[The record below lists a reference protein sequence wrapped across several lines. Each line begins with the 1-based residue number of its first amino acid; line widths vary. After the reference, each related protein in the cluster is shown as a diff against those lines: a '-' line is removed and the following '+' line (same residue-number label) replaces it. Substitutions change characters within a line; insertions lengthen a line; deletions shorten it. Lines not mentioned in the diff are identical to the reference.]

1 MDGPAQKPL
10 SVGELTRQ
18 IKTALERRFP
28 NIALEGEISNFKASA
43 AGHYYFTLKDEEAVI
58 QAVMFRNRTHTLA
71 FEPADGKL
79 VVVNGNV
86 SVYARRGN
94 YQIIVEA
101 MQLAGVG
108 SILAMLEE
116 RKQRLAAEGL
126 FEDRRK
132 KPVPAF
138 PQRVAVVTSP
148 TGAAI
153 RDILQVLGRR
163 HSGINL
169 VVAPTLVQGDG
180 AAEQIAAQIR
190 RVDRHGLGDVIIV
203 TRGGGSLEDLLP
215 FSDEHLVRA
224 VAEART
230 PVIAA
235 VGHEIDISLAELA
248 ADRRAPTPSAAAEL
262 VSIDRAEYRRYVLD
276 LGRTLIHALSQ
287 KMERARFAAEQFSPE
302 RLHQS
307 FQQLVQPLYLRFD
320 DVKESL
326 IRNITERIT
335 QSRHRLTV
343 AVKELEGLSPGAV
356 LERGFAI
363 VTKEDDDSVVTDAS
377 ETAVGD
383 RVIARFARS
392 AITTEVREQH
402 TDGDFRGTPGT
413 SGKAFGEDSHG

>member
-1 MDGPAQKPL
+1 MDRVAPRPQ
-10 SVGELTRQ
+10 SVGELTRN
-18 IKTALERRFP
+18 IKSALEQRFP
-28 NIALEGEISNFKASA
+28 DVLVEGEISNFKASA
-43 AGHYYFTLKDEEAVI
+43 AGHFYFTLKDDEAVI
-58 QAVMFRNRTHTLA
+58 QVVMFRNRARSLT

-79 VVVNGNV
+79 VVLSGGV

-94 YQIIVEA
+94 YQIICES

-126 FEDRRK
+126 FDEERK
-132 KPVPAF
+132 KPIPAF
-138 PQRVAVVTSP
+138 PRRVAVVTSP

-163 HSGINL
+163 HAGINL
-169 VVAPTLVQGDG
+169 VVVPTLVQGEE
-180 AAEQIAAQIR
+180 AARRIVAAIGR
-190 RVDRHGLGDVIIV
+190 ADRHHLGDVIIL

-215 FSDEHLVRA
+215 FSEEAVVRA
-224 VAEART
+224 VADAET

-262 VSIDRAEYRRYVLD
+262 VSLDSREYRRYVLQ
-276 LGRTLIHALSQ
+276 LGRSLIHGLKQ
-287 KMERARFAAEQFSPE
+287 KLDRARFAMGQFSPD
-302 RLHQS
+302 RLHHS

-320 DVKESL
+320 DAKEAL
-326 IRNITERIT
+326 VRNTQERIT
-335 QSRHRLTV
+335 AERHRLQV
-343 AVKELEGLSPGAV
+343 AVKELESISPQAV

-363 VTKEDDDSVVTDAS
+363 VSRESDGTVVSDAS
-377 ETAVGD
+377 QTEIGA

-392 AITTEVREQH
+392 AITGLVQEQH
-402 TDGDFRGTPGT
+402 ADGDIRGAPRTAGT
-413 SGKAFGEDSHG
+413 TLGEDQDG